1 MQKLNTCF
9 WRKNR
14 KKERKKLNK
23 IGLEGNTSVKNN
35 DSGKDTQQQDI
46 KLDVAKDGINKMK
59 GNEKFNLS
67 NGEQIEKKNKNKR
80 PS

>member
-1 MQKLNTCF
+1 M
-9 WRKNR
+9 
-14 KKERKKLNK
+14 NK

-35 DSGKDTQQQDI
+35 NSGKDTRQQDI

-67 NGEQIEKKNKNKR
+67 NGEQTEKKIKDH
-80 PS
+80 PSKGR